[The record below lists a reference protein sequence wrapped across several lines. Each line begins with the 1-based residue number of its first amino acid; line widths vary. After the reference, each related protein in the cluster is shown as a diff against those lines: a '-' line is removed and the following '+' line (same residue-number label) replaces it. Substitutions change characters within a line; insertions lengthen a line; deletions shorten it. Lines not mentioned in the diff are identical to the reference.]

1 MILTATGVLTR
12 EHVPLMIDR
21 PLLIF
26 LGVILGM
33 PAMVVA
39 FVVLSAANLWSVPY
53 QFASYLAV
61 WSASD
66 GYLFAHDQVRA
77 FSVAYVL
84 LSLCGLLVSIPVW
97 RLLGFLS

>member
-1 MILTATGVLTR
+1 MAGIGPERSEPLRIRLAGVVSPPR
-12 EHVPLMIDR
+12 
-21 PLLIF
+21 
-26 LGVILGM
+26 GG
-33 PAMVVA
+33 
-39 FVVLSAANLWSVPY
+39 
-53 QFASYLAV
+53 YLAF

-66 GYLFAHDQVRA
+66 GHLFAHDQVRT